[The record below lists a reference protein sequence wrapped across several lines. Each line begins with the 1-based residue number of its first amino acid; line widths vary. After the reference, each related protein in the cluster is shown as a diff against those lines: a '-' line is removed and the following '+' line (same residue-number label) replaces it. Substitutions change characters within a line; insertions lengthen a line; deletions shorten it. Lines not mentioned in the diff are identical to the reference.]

1 MAKKDGKRVSDI
13 VNSAL
18 LMFLK
23 NGNNENDGSGLDDRD
38 LDTFVLRNDGE
49 ITLSKNDVVGIER
62 EVGSFSIENT
72 GHLIFDKDID
82 KESLK
87 SIENIVIRDGIIEVP
102 RNIYP
107 QVLLRSEIHGK
118 LWKY

>member
-1 MAKKDGKRVSDI
+1 MSDI

-23 NGNNENDGSGLDDRD
+23 NGNNENDGSRLEDGNV
-38 LDTFVLRNDGE
+38 DTFILRNDGE

-107 QVLLRSEIHGK
+107 HIILKSEIHGK